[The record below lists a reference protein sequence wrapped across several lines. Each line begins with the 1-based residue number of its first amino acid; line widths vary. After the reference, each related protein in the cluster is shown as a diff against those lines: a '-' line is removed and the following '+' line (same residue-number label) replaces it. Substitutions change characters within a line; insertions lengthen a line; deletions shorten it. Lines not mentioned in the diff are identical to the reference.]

1 MQMAKIVIPEGA
13 VASIRLSPVDHDY
26 GISVCGEIVRWEPE
40 APGSDT
46 ITFAVRGATQESL
59 VSLPARAFDGLEVAA
74 DGVIEGIFVD
84 SMLTVWMEFD
94 VRFVAQP
101 MTFVS

>member
-1 MQMAKIVIPEGA
+1 MAKIVIPVGV

-40 APGSDT
+40 EPGSDT
-46 ITFAVRGATQESL
+46 ITFAVRGATEESL

-74 DGVIEGIFVD
+74 DGVIEGVFVD
-84 SMLTVWMEFD
+84 SMMTVWMEFD
-94 VRFVAQP
+94 VRGASAP
-101 MTFVS
+101 